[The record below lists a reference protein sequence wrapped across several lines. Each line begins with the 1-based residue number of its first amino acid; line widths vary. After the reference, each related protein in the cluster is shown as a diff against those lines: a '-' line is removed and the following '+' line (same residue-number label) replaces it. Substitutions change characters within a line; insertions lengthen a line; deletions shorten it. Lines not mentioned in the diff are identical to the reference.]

1 MEVRRSDVLGE
12 RMVTLKGYL
21 SQIWRRRGLAI
32 GYLKRAFQ
40 AEKMPE
46 TGVCLE
52 CEKIIKE
59 ISLAGAE

>member
-1 MEVRRSDVLGE
+1 MLGE

-21 SQIWRRRGLAI
+21 SQICRRRGLVI
-32 GYLKRAFQ
+32 GHLKRAFQ

-52 CEKIIKE
+52 CEKIINE